1 MKNETNANILK
12 RKGRSDLKKRLN
24 EVEKIA
30 NTAFSTKELII
41 CLVFF
46 KINWLSFIQKE
57 YAKELLG
64 KEQTIILDK
73 EYEYVPEEAIAKI
86 QSEENLM
93 KGVDNYICELLNEK
107 QLQYLK
113 PYVATFF
120 SETSIINL
128 AILELMSNECIGSL
142 EDFFY
147 SFKSCVKKY
156 HKEYFCR
163 HYYEVK
169 KSAHDKIQEEFYKPE
184 SESELQLD
192 LGLDSDSDSD
202 SELDLDYDSEL
213 EFNSTEENL
222 LETTLEIEDCLQSG
236 DFDELFNYLKNSDVG
251 IFKTDVTEE
260 LYELCKQLDLAEKV
274 LLDSFDIDLLLLEK
288 EKLPE
293 NYEEII
299 DDFIE
304 CENHYKINQFINIE
318 QGIENMLQTYRTICE
333 KLIEFC
339 DLIASDNPL
348 LPCKVNISKISKCRE
363 VLTKIIAMSWKMMKE
378 VNQEDYPELLSKRK
392 YFSKMLVNLLKV
404 MIYIDEE
411 INL

>member
-1 MKNETNANILK
+1 MNNETNENILK
-12 RKGRSDLKKRLN
+12 RKGRSDLKKRFN
-24 EVEKIA
+24 EVESIA
-30 NTAFSTKELII
+30 NTAFSTRELIVG
-41 CLVFF
+41 LVIF

-73 EYEYVPEEAIAKI
+73 EYEYVPAEAIAKV

-93 KGVDNYICELLNEK
+93 KGVDSYIYELLNKKE
-107 QLQYLK
+107 LQCLK
-113 PYVATFF
+113 PYVTTFF

-128 AILELMSNECIGSL
+128 AILDLMSKDCIGSL

-156 HKEYFCR
+156 HKEYFGR
-163 HYYEVK
+163 HYFEVK
-169 KSAHDKIQEEFYKPE
+169 ESAHDKIQEELYK
-184 SESELQLD
+184 SDSDLD
-192 LGLDSDSDSD
+192 SYFDLDSDSDL
-202 SELDLDYDSEL
+202 EYEVEL
-213 EFNSTEENL
+213 EVNLTEENL
-222 LETTLEIEDCLQSG
+222 FEKSLEIEDCLQSG
-236 DFDELFNYLKNSDVG
+236 NFDELFDYLIKFDAG

-260 LYELCKQLDLAEKV
+260 LYELCEQLDIAEKV
-274 LLDSFDIDLLLLEK
+274 LLDSFDINLLLNEH

-299 DDFIE
+299 DDFIGYE
-304 CENHYKINQFINIE
+304 DHYKINQSLNIE
-318 QGIENMLQTYRTICE
+318 QGIENMLQTYRTLCE